1 MIQWPTLRYT
11 ELRRMMIVIGL
22 TGGIGSGK
30 SEVSRMLS
38 ELGAEVI
45 DADRIGHEAY
55 LPHTETWEA
64 VVIEFGEEI
73 LQPNG
78 EIDRTKLGAQV
89 FSEPEARDRLNA
101 VMHPRMYDM
110 IEERIERL
118 REQGTEAV
126 VVEAAV
132 LVEAGWVPLVDEV
145 WTVTAPEEAVVRRLH
160 WRNGASEEQIRQ
172 RVRSQLTPEERI
184 READVVIENSQGLE
198 ELRQRVREAW
208 SMSVGGRSQ

>member
-1 MIQWPTLRYT
+1 
-11 ELRRMMIVIGL
+11 MIVIGL

-55 LPHTETWEA
+55 LPHTATWEA
-64 VVIEFGEEI
+64 VVAEFGEEI

-78 EIDRTKLGAQV
+78 EIDRTKLGARV
-89 FSEPEARDRLNA
+89 FSAPDARGRLNA
-101 VMHPRMYDM
+101 IMHPRMYDM

-132 LVEAGWVPLVDEV
+132 LIEAGWVPLVDEV
-145 WTVTAPEEAVVRRLH
+145 WTVTAPEEAVVQRLH
-160 WRNGASEEQIRQ
+160 QRNGASEEQIRQ

-184 READVVIENSQGLE
+184 REATVVIENSRGLE

-208 SMSVGGRSQ
+208 GMSVTGRSQ